1 MVSLLANKRLRNVVI
16 LLSTLAVV
24 VLVGSLWTSM
34 LPILGVIAIVI
45 CALAG
50 SNFLY
55 DHGVPSFIS
64 RRFAPVVGGFAYLVA
79 IIWLEKWTAIIL
91 CGILT
96 LFILL
101 LRLRFR
107 ESLRGLSGAH
117 PAQTWAEI
125 TFVVAGTL
133 TMLIG
138 WGILGN
144 KWLAFMPIA
153 FLAWG
158 DTAAGI
164 ARDIIGL
171 DVKKSSWHMVA
182 MFVICLAAVA
192 IWYHP
197 FWIGAIGAV
206 VATLAERYRPGVL
219 PYWDDNFNLTAA
231 SLAVMAVLERI
242 AL

>member
-1 MVSLLANKRLRNVVI
+1 MVSLPANRRLIIVAILVI
-16 LLSTLAVV
+16 TLAAV
-24 VLVGSLWTSM
+24 VLVSFLWTDI
-34 LPILGVIAIVI
+34 LPALGVVAIAL

-50 SNFLY
+50 SNFLF
-55 DHGVPSFIS
+55 DHGVPSSVS
-64 RRFAPVVGGFAYLVA
+64 RRFAPVVGGFAYLTA

-107 ESLRGLSGAH
+107 WNLRGLRGTH

-125 TFVVAGTL
+125 TFTVAGTL

-138 WGILGN
+138 WGVLGE

-171 DVKKSSWHMVA
+171 DVRKSSWHMAA
-182 MFVICLAAVA
+182 MFVVCLGAVA

-197 FWIGAIGAV
+197 FWIGAVGAF
-206 VATLAERYRPGVL
+206 VATLAERFRPGVL
-219 PYWDDNFNLTAA
+219 RYWDDNFNLTAA
-231 SLAVMAVLERI
+231 SLAVMVLLERVVS
-242 AL
+242 